1 MTKQP
6 QAHREAG
13 LFYRESSGPNKEPDK
28 MSTALNTACHSPL
41 VYMGILGVVL
51 AAQTRDTEHASMLQ

>member
-1 MTKQP
+1 M
-6 QAHREAG
+6 E
-13 LFYRESSGPNKEPDK
+13 DK
-28 MSTALNTACHSPL
+28 MSTALNTACHSSL